1 MGYSGPVHVMCFIAS
16 PIGGGVVGAFLWGEV
31 WWGFSL
37 RGEFGI
43 RGCLLK
49 KPKLISKC

>member
-16 PIGGGVVGAFLWGEV
+16 PIGGGVVGAFLWGEA
-31 WWGFSL
+31 FSV
-37 RGEFGI
+37 EFGI
-43 RGCLLK
+43 KNCLLK